1 VLPSLS
7 PYVERSQSETRTAYE
22 SELREILP
30 AITAGLPG
38 SPDKVRSKAYA
49 LLAILAGGVSMARA
63 VADQELSAEI
73 AKAMARHTKPL
84 IDHNH

>member
-1 VLPSLS
+1 
-7 PYVERSQSETRTAYE
+7 
-22 SELREILP
+22 LREILTAIAAGYP
-30 AITAGLPG
+30 AAPTTA
-38 SPDKVRSKAYA
+38 RSKACA

-73 AKAMARHTKPL
+73 AKAVARHTKPL